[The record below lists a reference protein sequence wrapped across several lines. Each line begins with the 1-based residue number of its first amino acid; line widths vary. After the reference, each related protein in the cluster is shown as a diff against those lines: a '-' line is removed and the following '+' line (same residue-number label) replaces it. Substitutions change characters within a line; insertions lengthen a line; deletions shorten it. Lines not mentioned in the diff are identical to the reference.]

1 MQMMKGLF
9 IKDILVLRQQ
19 WVAYAMMSV
28 MWLVF
33 GFMNES
39 VAFFAGIMTMFTVTV
54 PLNSIAYDEKA
65 RWDKYA
71 LAMPIKRETLVLSK
85 YLLAAATAAVVFV
98 LSGVVG
104 VVMGEEL
111 TESLMVSVGCML
123 SGMVIVSIILPLI
136 FKFGVEKGRLMIF
149 VVAFLPAAAIFIISK
164 LHLQIPKDMNMDGLL
179 FIFVAAAALVVAV
192 SAMISMN
199 IGKNKE
205 YN

>member
-1 MQMMKGLF
+1 MQYMKGLF
-9 IKDILVLRQQ
+9 IKDLLVLKQQ
-19 WVAYAMMSV
+19 WVTYALISV
-28 MWLVF
+28 MWLF
-33 GFMNES
+33 IGFMNES
-39 VAFFAGIMTMFTVTV
+39 ASFFAGIMTMFTVTV
-54 PLNSIAYDEKA
+54 PLNSIAFDEKA
-65 RWDKYA
+65 KWDKYA
-71 LAMPIKRETLVLSK
+71 LAMPIKRETLILSK
-85 YLLAAATAAVVFV
+85 YLLAGATAAVVFV
-98 LSGVVG
+98 LSGIVG
-104 VVMGEEL
+104 AVTGEEL

-199 IGKNKE
+199 IGKSKE

>member
-1 MQMMKGLF
+1 MKGLF
-9 IKDILVLRQQ
+9 IKDLLVLKQQ
-19 WVAYAMMSV
+19 WVTYALISV
-28 MWLVF
+28 MWLF
-33 GFMNES
+33 IGFMNES
-39 VAFFAGIMTMFTVTV
+39 ASFFAGIMTMFTVTV
-54 PLNSIAYDEKA
+54 PLNSIAFDEKA
-65 RWDKYA
+65 KWDKYA
-71 LAMPIKRETLVLSK
+71 LAMPIKRETLILSK
-85 YLLAAATAAVVFV
+85 YLLAGATAAVVFV
-98 LSGVVG
+98 LSGIVG
-104 VVMGEEL
+104 AVTGEEL

-199 IGKNKE
+199 IGKSKE

>member
-9 IKDILVLRQQ
+9 IKDLLVLKQQ
-19 WVAYAMMSV
+19 WVTYALISV
-28 MWLVF
+28 MWLF
-33 GFMNES
+33 IGFMNES
-39 VAFFAGIMTMFTVTV
+39 ASFFAGIMTMFTVTV
-54 PLNSIAYDEKA
+54 PLNSIAFDEKA
-65 RWDKYA
+65 KWDKYA
-71 LAMPIKRETLVLSK
+71 LAMPIKRETLILSK
-85 YLLAAATAAVVFV
+85 YLLAGATAAVVFV
-98 LSGVVG
+98 LSGIVG
-104 VVMGEEL
+104 AVTGEEL

>member
-1 MQMMKGLF
+1 MMKGLF
-9 IKDILVLRQQ
+9 IKDLLVLKQQ
-19 WVAYAMMSV
+19 WVTYALISV
-28 MWLVF
+28 MWLF
-33 GFMNES
+33 IGFMNES
-39 VAFFAGIMTMFTVTV
+39 ASFFAGIMTMFTVTV
-54 PLNSIAYDEKA
+54 PLNSIAFDEKA
-65 RWDKYA
+65 KWDKYA
-71 LAMPIKRETLVLSK
+71 LAMPIKRETLILSK
-85 YLLAAATAAVVFV
+85 YLLAGATAAVVFV
-98 LSGVVG
+98 LSGIVG
-104 VVMGEEL
+104 AVTGEEL